1 MDEYMSAPRVWGLM
15 CPGSR
20 EEVTRARRWT
30 RDILSNHPCADDAE
44 LIVSELGSNALTH
57 TASGSSYGTFQLT
70 LSLSPRTVAISVTDE
85 GGHPEEVS
93 PTEADADDTHG
104 RGLTIVM
111 ALARR
116 LDITGGQYGR
126 TVTAQ
131 LVAPEQA
138 GVTTC

>member
-1 MDEYMSAPRVWGLM
+1 M

-57 TASGSSYGTFQLT
+57 TASGTAYGTFQLT

-85 GGHPEEVS
+85 GGHPEE
-93 PTEADADDTHG
+93 PGHTEADPRDTHG

-111 ALARR
+111 ALARL
-116 LDITGGQYGR
+116 LDITGSQHGH

-131 LVAPEQA
+131 LVAPETGA
-138 GVTTC
+138 TTY

>member
-1 MDEYMSAPRVWGLM
+1 M

-30 RDILSNHPCADDAE
+30 RDILNGHPCAHDAE

-57 TASGSSYGTFQLT
+57 TTSGSPYGTFQLT

-85 GGHPEEVS
+85 GGHPGE
-93 PTEADADDTHG
+93 PRHTEADPDDIHG

-116 LDITGGQYGR
+116 LDITGSQHGR

-131 LVAPEQA
+131 LVAPETGA
-138 GVTTC
+138 TTC

>member
-30 RDILSNHPCADDAE
+30 RDILNNHPCADDAE

-57 TASGSSYGTFQLT
+57 TASGTAYGTFQLT

-85 GGHPEEVS
+85 GGHPEE
-93 PTEADADDTHG
+93 PGRREADPYDTHG
-104 RGLTIVM
+104 RGLSIVM

-116 LDITGGQYGR
+116 LDITGSQHGR